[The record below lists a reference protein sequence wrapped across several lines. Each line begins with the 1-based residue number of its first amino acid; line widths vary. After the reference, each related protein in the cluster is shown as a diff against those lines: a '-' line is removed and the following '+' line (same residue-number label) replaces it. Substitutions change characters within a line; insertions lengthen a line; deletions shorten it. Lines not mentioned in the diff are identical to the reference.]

1 MEYKCIKGFSLEK
14 CDDDGFTIPGEYYVV
29 EEGQLWIMP
38 EDESY
43 RFIGGEI
50 RLENE
55 DGAWLEIDKETLEEH
70 FKEINTELKFYEFN
84 KTEYYALIAAKN
96 IDAAMD
102 EYKEYVSCE
111 FLGDE
116 QERPVEI
123 TPEDAKK
130 KLHEAKKYEYGERYT
145 EELIDG
151 LFNTYII
158 KNRTDLVLVDSNL
171 L

>member
-29 EEGQLWIMP
+29 EEGELWITP

-70 FKEINTELKFYEFN
+70 FEEIQSSSITNIQQARAIIKAVGEPYQHKVVELLREQTCYSALVESERQAQKVIEN
-84 KTEYYALIAAKN
+84 MEHEYALNVANTLWKDKFEDI
-96 IDAAMD
+96 
-102 EYKEYVSCE
+102 
-111 FLGDE
+111 
-116 QERPVEI
+116 
-123 TPEDAKK
+123 PE
-130 KLHEAKKYEYGERYT
+130 HIKKY
-145 EELIDG
+145 
-151 LFNTYII
+151 
-158 KNRTDLVLVDSNL
+158 S
-171 L
+171 